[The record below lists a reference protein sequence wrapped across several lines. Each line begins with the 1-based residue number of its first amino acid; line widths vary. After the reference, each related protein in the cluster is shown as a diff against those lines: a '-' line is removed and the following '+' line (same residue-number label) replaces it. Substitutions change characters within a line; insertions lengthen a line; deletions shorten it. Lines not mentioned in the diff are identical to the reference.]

1 MGFLVDECTGPR
13 VAQWLSEQGHDVFS
27 VYQEAR
33 GSDDDSIIRK
43 ACEEDWI
50 LITNDK
56 DFGEKVFRG
65 RHPHQGIIFLRLA
78 DNRANNKI
86 EVLKSYST
94 PIQPGLQVSSLLLQN
109 QEYASPS
116 RRGPG
121 RFATGARPG
130 AVTPDW
136 PAPIRPVSPS
146 ARSRCGEG

>member
-1 MGFLVDECTGPR
+1 MRFLVDECTGPR

-43 ACEEDWI
+43 ACDEDWI

-78 DNRANNKI
+78 DNRADNKI
-86 EVLKSYST
+86 EVLKK
-94 PIQPGLQVSSLLLQN
+94 LLDTHSARIAGQFVVVT
-109 QEYASPS
+109 ES
-116 RRGPG
+116 GV
-121 RFATGARPG
+121 RFAK
-130 AVTPDW
+130 
-136 PAPIRPVSPS
+136 S
-146 ARSRCGEG
+146 